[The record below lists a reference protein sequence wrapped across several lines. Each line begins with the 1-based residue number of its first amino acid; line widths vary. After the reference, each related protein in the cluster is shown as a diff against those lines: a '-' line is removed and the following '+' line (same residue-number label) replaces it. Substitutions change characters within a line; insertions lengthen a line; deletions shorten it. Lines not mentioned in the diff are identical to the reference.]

1 MKKEG
6 GSEREEEARKTGKS
20 QSTMHTMQS
29 TVNRQQHGAIKREE
43 RKQTE

>member
-20 QSTMHTMQS
+20 QSTMQS